1 MDTLSP
7 NDTSRKGANENEAQ
21 RLQPGACEGRPHSPG
36 RGELG
41 ADGQRIA
48 SSITLE
54 AVSDLGIA
62 ERSEV
67 SAVVKVSNV
76 MIAIGD

>member
-1 MDTLSP
+1 MKLSAC
-7 NDTSRKGANENEAQ
+7 NR
-21 RLQPGACEGRPHSPG
+21 ACEGRPHSPW

-41 ADGQRIA
+41 ANGQRIA
-48 SSITLE
+48 SSITVE

-62 ERSEV
+62 ERSDV
-67 SAVVKVSNV
+67 SAVVKVSDV

>member
-1 MDTLSP
+1 MKLS
-7 NDTSRKGANENEAQ
+7 
-21 RLQPGACEGRPHSPG
+21 ACNRVPAKVVRIPR

-41 ADGQRIA
+41 ANGQRIA
-48 SSITLE
+48 SSITVE

-62 ERSEV
+62 ERSDV
-67 SAVVKVSNV
+67 SAVVKVSDV

>member
-1 MDTLSP
+1 L
-7 NDTSRKGANENEAQ
+7 
-21 RLQPGACEGRPHSPG
+21 PG
-36 RGELG
+36 RGEVG
-41 ADGQRIA
+41 AGGQRIA

-62 ERSEV
+62 ERSDV
-67 SAVVKVSNV
+67 SAVVKVSDV